1 MEERRKD
8 DVELRERLVVL
19 ETQMGRLVSDAESEK
34 DTRRRVADAINAR
47 FIVSDERLRNVEQT
61 IWKAAGAITVISALV
76 VVIVNVIMKH
86 L

>member
-8 DVELRERLVVL
+8 DLSERLAVL
-19 ETQMGRLVSDAESEK
+19 RIQVDRLVSDAESEK
-34 DTRRRVADAINAR
+34 ETRRRVADAINHR
-47 FIVSDERLRNVEQT
+47 FVVSEDRVRDVERT

-76 VVIVNVIMKH
+76 VIVVNVLMKH

>member
-8 DVELRERLVVL
+8 EISERISKL
-19 ETQMGRLVSDAESEK
+19 EWQTGRLVSDAESEK
-34 DTRRRVADAINAR
+34 ETRRRVADAINQR
-47 FIVSDERLRNVEQT
+47 LIVSEDRVRDVERT

-76 VVIVNVIMKH
+76 VIVVNVLMKH

>member
-8 DVELRERLVVL
+8 EITERISKL
-19 ETQMGRLVSDAESEK
+19 EWQVGRLVSDAESEK

-47 FIVSDERLRNVEQT
+47 FIVSDERLRKLEHT
-61 IWKAAGAITVISALV
+61 IWGAAGAVAV
-76 VVIVNVIMKH
+76 VVLVINLIMKQ

>member
-8 DVELRERLVVL
+8 ELSERILKL
-19 ETQMGRLVSDAESEK
+19 EWQVGRLVSHLESEK
-34 DTRRRVADAINAR
+34 GTQQRVADAINER
-47 FIVSDERLRNVEQT
+47 FHVSDERLRNVEHT

-76 VVIVNVIMKH
+76 VIAVNIIMKH